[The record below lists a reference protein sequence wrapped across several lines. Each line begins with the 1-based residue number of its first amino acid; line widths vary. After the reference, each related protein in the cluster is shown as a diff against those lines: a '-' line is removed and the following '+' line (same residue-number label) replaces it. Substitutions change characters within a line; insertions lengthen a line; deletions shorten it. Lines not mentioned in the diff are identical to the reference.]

1 MYVALLKSSFIL
13 YDTFVLPLDAYWHT
27 YYSRYYWGLGRLFL
41 HGPASRYSTYYS
53 HFSNAFDIW
62 TTKSIH
68 VMAECGAGAITKTW
82 PLFYNMLNQCFM
94 ICQACCYKREMDL
107 TPFFHNCKIF
117 AEPYYAWAS
126 DCIMRSQTFEVIFY
140 RYLC

>member
-1 MYVALLKSSFIL
+1 MYVALLKSRFIL

-53 HFSNAFDIW
+53 HFFNAFDIW

-68 VMAECGAGAITKTW
+68 IMAEYVFGLAAGIVD
-82 PLFYNMLNQCFM
+82 FGRIEFD
-94 ICQACCYKREMDL
+94 IID
-107 TPFFHNCKIF
+107 F
-117 AEPYYAWAS
+117 S
-126 DCIMRSQTFEVIFY
+126 
-140 RYLC
+140 